1 MPNLAAPLPDKK
13 IPIERSGMLDN
24 NSGREEFLVGSLLDG
39 RNLGSQRF
47 RRQHVIMIIK
57 TLILFVLVS
66 GCSVIK
72 TPNIRFIEKTIHT
85 DYQIYNYFKENGTEI
100 LDSLDYQ
107 YSLRRHKV
115 GFFFH
120 DRQTGDSYRIII
132 FNNKIDIKFL
142 KNDGA
147 QTIEVDSINDPKAI
161 ELVITALKYDSVFK
175 LINCSLYHAPYIGFN
190 LRHYK
195 SGNKCNK
202 TCVEIDDNWC
212 FCFDKWAWYY
222 KRYVI
227 KYCKKTFK
235 K

>member
-1 MPNLAAPLPDKK
+1 MPKNVTSTISDKK
-13 IPIERSGMLDN
+13 FPIDRNGMLDN
-24 NSGREEFLVGSLLDG
+24 NSGREDFSVGSLIER

-47 RRQHVIMIIK
+47 RRQHVKMIIK
-57 TLILFVLVS
+57 TLILIVLVS

-72 TPNIRFIEKTIHT
+72 TSNIRFIEKTIHT

-147 QTIEVDSINDPKAI
+147 
-161 ELVITALKYDSVFK
+161 
-175 LINCSLYHAPYIGFN
+175 
-190 LRHYK
+190 
-195 SGNKCNK
+195 
-202 TCVEIDDNWC
+202 
-212 FCFDKWAWYY
+212 
-222 KRYVI
+222 
-227 KYCKKTFK
+227 
-235 K
+235 